1 LYTGKEME
9 TKQKKK
15 ETAFL
20 LQDKP
25 QRPTTSEKYQFHA
38 LNGTNFIIRRR
49 RGQHDKRIYFS
60 KKAAASLQIGDLHHS
75 KG

>member
-15 ETAFL
+15 ETAFFL
-20 LQDKP
+20 KNKS
-25 QRPTTSEKYQFHA
+25 QRPKTSEKYQFHA

-49 RGQHDKRIYFS
+49 RGQHDKRIYCS
-60 KKAAASLQIGDLHHS
+60 KEAAASLKIGEL
-75 KG
+75 